1 MYTVVIT
8 DIIQFFVII
17 IGAIII
23 SYYAFTF
30 AGGMHGMVSAVRQN
44 YGSAGINLSI
54 APNYG
59 ILFLIWTILYYVS
72 GWSSWQ
78 PVAQRTF
85 SSTDASTA
93 RKLFKYSSVFMIFRS
108 SIPMLWGIAA
118 LAIIGLIPETQSA
131 LPRML
136 LKIIPPGMFGIMIIG
151 FIAAS
156 MSTYSSYL
164 LSFSAILI
172 QDVVAP
178 AVRFSLTDKSRNLL
192 MRFGILI
199 IGLFMYFWGL
209 FYNFTETVF
218 RYITLTGSI
227 AFAGMLTGLIGGIY
241 WKKASMAGAY
251 FAFVA
256 SAIPPVIALAIPS
269 ISSTTAGLLSFSLAP
284 LSMIV
289 GSLLF
294 PGKNSFVSQLQK
306 PDL

>member
-1 MYTVVIT
+1 
-8 DIIQFFVII
+8 
-17 IGAIII
+17 
-23 SYYAFTF
+23 
-30 AGGMHGMVSAVRQN
+30 
-44 YGSAGINLSI
+44 
-54 APNYG
+54 
-59 ILFLIWTILYYVS
+59 
-72 GWSSWQ
+72 
-78 PVAQRTF
+78 
-85 SSTDASTA
+85 
-93 RKLFKYSSVFMIFRS
+93 MIFRS

-136 LKIIPPGMFGIMIIG
+136 IKIIPSGMFGIMIIG

-178 AVRFSLTDKSRNLL
+178 MVRFFLTDKSRNLL

-218 RYITLTGSI
+218 RYITLTGSL

-241 WKKASMAGAY
+241 WKKASMGGAY
-251 FAFVA
+251 LAFVA

-269 ISSTTAGLLSFSLAP
+269 ISSTTAGLMSFTLAP
-284 LSMIV
+284 LSMFI
-289 GSLLF
+289 GSVLF
-294 PGKNSFVSQLQK
+294 PGKNSFVTRLQK
-306 PDL
+306 SDL